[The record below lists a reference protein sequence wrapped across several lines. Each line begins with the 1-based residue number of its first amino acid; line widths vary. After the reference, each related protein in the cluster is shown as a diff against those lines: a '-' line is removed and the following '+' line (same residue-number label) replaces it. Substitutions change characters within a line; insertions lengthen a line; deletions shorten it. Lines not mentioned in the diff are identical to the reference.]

1 MLFICSYDICDVT
14 IFNLLVQAS
23 TLADNVL
30 GSAAPVA
37 MLMPHGRSIKIII
50 IESTD
55 RIFK

>member
-1 MLFICSYDICDVT
+1 MDFICSYDICDET

-37 MLMPHGRSIKIII
+37 MFMPHGRSTK
-50 IESTD
+50 
-55 RIFK
+55 